1 MKRRTLARVLGMVMV
16 FAILPVPQLQAETDV
31 PAAVVE
37 AEKLQE
43 QEEKEREEMLQQMEA
58 DYERFLQEKAERE
71 SKSKARQM
79 RRRQVPKESYEEV
92 LPITEEELSRQ
103 AQKQVEEAVQLSSA
117 PEESAEKINTY
128 GDAAYEV
135 AVKEVLDG
143 YYEDAGNVKQ
153 EELKAFSKKL
163 DGRAEGILRGYEE
176 ALEERQNAGQLDYET
191 ETVMIMFEEG
201 MTYEGAK
208 EITDRISDK
217 VLVLDGTGRT
227 LEDCVSSQAD
237 EGNLRLI
244 VGADIGISQTVGSV
258 VEMLETVEGV
268 DAAARNG
275 YMEYEGIEDVND
287 PMRTWQYYLGY
298 ENVSD
303 AWRAFTNSYVK
314 NYIKTTVAVI
324 DTGVDVDHKD
334 LKDVISWDSV
344 SYDYEGVDWQNPKKL
359 FYCDRRYSTP
369 HGTAVT
375 GIIAANSNN
384 GIGMTGI
391 TSIYDSGRNKVENL
405 CDILAVHAVDVSDP
419 SIHEYALV
427 EGIRYAASHGAD
439 VINMSFGQYSA
450 PNPILGQVIQE
461 AHEANV
467 VLVASAGN
475 KNTSAK
481 HYPSS
486 YENVISVA
494 ALDVT
499 GTQKASFSNY
509 GEDTDISAV
518 GDGMYLLKAGD
529 SDGVLIDK
537 GTSYSAPQ
545 VSAAAAL
552 IRAIYPGMSP
562 DRVEFI
568 LSQTA
573 DYLDNND
580 GEEYI
585 GYGRVNM
592 GNAVHYAKILQFMY
606 GEGNANEVKVEPK
619 NPGSVEIDI
628 EANPFTEM
636 YEIKRAEGLNG
647 EYKTIMTPGYWLE
660 KDGHIIYQDEN
671 VEPGKTYHYMV
682 RKRVYGYYN
691 GMVTTYSRTLGPYSA
706 TVM

>member
-143 YYEDAGNVKQ
+143 YYEDAGNVKE

-244 VGADIGISQTVGSV
+244 VGADIGISQT
-258 VEMLETVEGV
+258 
-268 DAAARNG
+268 
-275 YMEYEGIEDVND
+275 
-287 PMRTWQYYLGY
+287 
-298 ENVSD
+298 
-303 AWRAFTNSYVK
+303 
-314 NYIKTTVAVI
+314 
-324 DTGVDVDHKD
+324 
-334 LKDVISWDSV
+334 
-344 SYDYEGVDWQNPKKL
+344 
-359 FYCDRRYSTP
+359 
-369 HGTAVT
+369 
-375 GIIAANSNN
+375 
-384 GIGMTGI
+384 
-391 TSIYDSGRNKVENL
+391 
-405 CDILAVHAVDVSDP
+405 
-419 SIHEYALV
+419 
-427 EGIRYAASHGAD
+427 
-439 VINMSFGQYSA
+439 
-450 PNPILGQVIQE
+450 
-461 AHEANV
+461 
-467 VLVASAGN
+467 
-475 KNTSAK
+475 
-481 HYPSS
+481 
-486 YENVISVA
+486 
-494 ALDVT
+494 
-499 GTQKASFSNY
+499 
-509 GEDTDISAV
+509 
-518 GDGMYLLKAGD
+518 
-529 SDGVLIDK
+529 
-537 GTSYSAPQ
+537 
-545 VSAAAAL
+545 
-552 IRAIYPGMSP
+552 
-562 DRVEFI
+562 
-568 LSQTA
+568 
-573 DYLDNND
+573 
-580 GEEYI
+580 
-585 GYGRVNM
+585 
-592 GNAVHYAKILQFMY
+592 
-606 GEGNANEVKVEPK
+606 EGNCGRGRC
-619 NPGSVEIDI
+619 GSKE
-628 EANPFTEM
+628 
-636 YEIKRAEGLNG
+636 
-647 EYKTIMTPGYWLE
+647 W
-660 KDGHIIYQDEN
+660 
-671 VEPGKTYHYMV
+671 
-682 RKRVYGYYN
+682 VYGI
-691 GMVTTYSRTLGPYSA
+691 
-706 TVM
+706 